1 MIKKIAILSLALL
14 LPLTIEAQKKK
25 KRVVKKPPVVV
36 VEEPQED
43 PRITN
48 MREMTQQIIIIDSI
62 VADKDQ
68 FLAHYRLSS
77 ETGSLMTTS
86 QFFGKPLGGY
96 AFLNEMG
103 NKVYFSKPD
112 SDNLLKLYTSDK
124 LGNNWSDASRLQGL
138 DEGISEASYPFML
151 NDGITLYFAAK
162 GDESIGG
169 YDIFFTRYDSRNGS
183 FLKPENIGMPFNSE
197 ANDYMYA
204 ADEESGIGYFVSDR
218 RQPEDKVCV
227 YIFIPSEIRKTYDPA
242 IYTEQQIRDFAN
254 ITRIAD
260 TWGKGT
266 ERKAALTRLKNI
278 GKSPS
283 GAQSHSSA
291 TGTNQ
296 LLVIID
302 ALTYSKASD
311 FKSKNAAAL
320 YTKLVNAR
328 NQLNMLNTELEH
340 ARDDYAKA
348 SATERPGLSKEI
360 LKAEKEVL
368 QLNERIRSLEK
379 EARNTEIKVINNKQ

>member
-1 MIKKIAILSLALL
+1 MMIKKIAILSLALL

-25 KRVVKKPPVVV
+25 RRVVKKPVVEV

-62 VADKDQ
+62 VTDKEQ
-68 FLAHYRLSS
+68 FLSHYRFSS
-77 ETGSLMTTS
+77 ETGSLTTTS

-112 SDNLLKLYTSDK
+112 TDYRLRLFTSDK
-124 LGNNWSDASRLQGL
+124 LGNSWSEAVRLQGL

-169 YDIFFTRYDSRNGS
+169 YDIFFTRYDSRSGR
-183 FLKPENIGMPFNSE
+183 FFKPENIGMPFNSE

-218 RQPEDKVCV
+218 RQPEGKVCV
-227 YIFIPSEIRKTYDPA
+227 YFFILPETRRSYDPSK
-242 IYTEQQIRDFAN
+242 YTEQQIRDLAD
-254 ITRIAD
+254 IVSIAD
-260 TWGKGT
+260 TWGNSS
-266 ERKAALTRLKNI
+266 ERRAALARMKAI
-278 GKSPS
+278 GTTNSQPV
-283 GAQSHSSA
+283 ADNTSA
-291 TGTNQ
+291 TNTAIVINDRLTYTSVRDFQSPTAANHYREWLKARERQAAIETDLEKSRERYARSNEDGRRLLREVILHNEAQ
-296 LLVIID
+296 LLLLND
-302 ALTYSKASD
+302 A
-311 FKSKNAAAL
+311 
-320 YTKLVNAR
+320 
-328 NQLNMLNTELEH
+328 
-340 ARDDYAKA
+340 
-348 SATERPGLSKEI
+348 
-360 LKAEKEVL
+360 
-368 QLNERIRSLEK
+368 IRSLEK
-379 EARNTEIKVINNKQ
+379 QIRNEENNK

>member
-25 KRVVKKPPVVV
+25 RRVVKKPVVEV

-62 VADKDQ
+62 VTDKEQ
-68 FLAHYRLSS
+68 FLSHYRFSS
-77 ETGSLMTTS
+77 ETGSLTTTS

-112 SDNLLKLYTSDK
+112 TDYRLRLFTSDK
-124 LGNNWSDASRLQGL
+124 LGNSWSEAVRLQGL

-169 YDIFFTRYDSRNGS
+169 YDIFFTRYDSRSGR
-183 FLKPENIGMPFNSE
+183 FFKPENIGMPFNSE

-204 ADEESGIGYFVSDR
+204 ADEQAGIGYFVSDR
-218 RQPEDKVCV
+218 RQPEGKVCV
-227 YIFIPSEIRKTYDPA
+227 YIFILPETRRSYDPTK
-242 IYTEQQIRDFAN
+242 YTEQQIRDFAD

-260 TWGKGT
+260 TWGDNSERQAALARLKAIGT
-266 ERKAALTRLKNI
+266 TGRPSVTNDASSASTAIVINDRLTYTSVRDFQSPKAANLYRELLKARERLAN
-278 GKSPS
+278 
-283 GAQSHSSA
+283 
-291 TGTNQ
+291 
-296 LLVIID
+296 LE
-302 ALTYSKASD
+302 
-311 FKSKNAAAL
+311 
-320 YTKLVNAR
+320 
-328 NQLNMLNTELEH
+328 TELQKTRDRFARSNEDGRRLLRAIILHNEEQSKLLYNTIH
-340 ARDDYAKA
+340 A
-348 SATERPGLSKEI
+348 
-360 LKAEKEVL
+360 
-368 QLNERIRSLEK
+368 LEK
-379 EARNTEIKVINNKQ
+379 QIRNEENNNIK

>member
-25 KRVVKKPPVVV
+25 RRVVKKPVVEV

-62 VADKDQ
+62 VTDKEQ
-68 FLAHYRLSS
+68 FLSHYRFSS
-77 ETGSLMTTS
+77 ETGSLTTTS

-112 SDNLLKLYTSDK
+112 TDYRLRLFTSDK
-124 LGNNWSDASRLQGL
+124 LGNSWSEAVRLQGL

-169 YDIFFTRYDSRNGS
+169 YDIFFTRYDSRSGR
-183 FLKPENIGMPFNSE
+183 FFKPENIGMPFNSE

-218 RQPEDKVCV
+218 RQPEGKVCV
-227 YIFIPSEIRKTYDPA
+227 YIFILPETRRSYDPSK
-242 IYTEQQIRDFAN
+242 YTEQQIRDQAD
-254 ITRIAD
+254 IVSIAD
-260 TWGKGT
+260 TWGNGS
-266 ERKAALTRLKNI
+266 ERRAALARMKAI
-278 GKSPS
+278 GTTNSQPV
-283 GAQSHSSA
+283 ADNTSA
-291 TGTNQ
+291 TNTAIVINDRLTYTSVRDFQSPTAANHYREWLKARERQAAIETDLEKSRERYARSNEDGRRLLREVILHNEAQ
-296 LLVIID
+296 LLLLND
-302 ALTYSKASD
+302 A
-311 FKSKNAAAL
+311 
-320 YTKLVNAR
+320 
-328 NQLNMLNTELEH
+328 
-340 ARDDYAKA
+340 
-348 SATERPGLSKEI
+348 
-360 LKAEKEVL
+360 
-368 QLNERIRSLEK
+368 IRSLEK
-379 EARNTEIKVINNKQ
+379 QIRNEENNK